1 MSEPIPAQPITT
13 ALEWDDLVLDP
24 ATRREVDDIVAWVR
38 HQNTPMDDWRLAKRL
53 KPGLRCL
60 FHGPHGAGRTL
71 TACLLGKV
79 TGYPVYRVDLSQIVA
94 KYIGETEKNLAALF
108 DSAQRERWILFFDE
122 ADALFGKRTQRQSAN
137 DRAADLEV
145 AYLLQKIEDYPWVV
159 IVAGNLQG
167 YIDDAF
173 ARRFQSV
180 IQFRMPDAEQRRT
193 ES

>member
-38 HQNTPMDDWRLAKRL
+38 HQNTLMDDWRLAKRL
-53 KPGLRCL
+53 KPGFRIL
-60 FHGPHGAGRTL
+60 FHGPHGTGKTL
-71 TACLLGKV
+71 AACLLGKAI
-79 TGYPVYRVDLSQIVA
+79 GSPVYRVDLSKVVS

-108 DSAQRERWILFFDE
+108 DAAEHQRWILFFDE
-122 ADALFGKRTQRQSAN
+122 ADALFGKRTQVRDAN

-145 AYLLQKIEDYPWVV
+145 AYLLQKIEDYPWIV

-173 ARRFQSV
+173 ARRFES
-180 IQFRMPDAEQRRT
+180 IILFRLPDAEQRLD
-193 ES
+193 EG